1 MLRVE
6 GLRRTAGVF
15 RLRVDRWEVPHGT
28 YLVLVGPS
36 GAGKTMLLET
46 VAGLERPDE
55 GQIWIDGRAAVN
67 LPAEDRG
74 IGFVYQDCWL
84 FPHMS
89 VRQNI
94 DFAKR
99 YHRRKDRPEGP
110 AVSELADM
118 LGIGDLLDRR
128 PRTLSGGERQRV
140 ALARALSIR
149 PRLMFLD
156 EPLGMLDPVTRE
168 SVAAELRNSHRRFGT
183 TTIHVT
189 HDHAEARSLGDQAA
203 VMLDGALEQSGPSE
217 EVFRQP
223 RTRSLARFLGCEN
236 LFDCEAVASGIAG
249 HVEIV
254 LGARRLSMPSTV
266 IGRAIA
272 CVRSEEV
279 RIEPWVA
286 QPPRRAE
293 GASPNVAVA
302 AFPGIIAEIS
312 PRGPLVRMV
321 VQADGVQ
328 WVSLVGRSRQDA
340 ERYQVGA
347 KVAVVIGADAVHLV
361 PAET

>member
-55 GQIWIDGRAAVN
+55 GQIWIDGRPAVN
-67 LPAEDRG
+67 LPPEARG

-94 DFAKR
+94 DFARR
-99 YHRRKDRPEGP
+99 YHRDKDCPDGP
-110 AVSELADM
+110 TTSELADM

-168 SVAAELRNSHRRFGT
+168 AVAAELRDCHRRFGT

-189 HDHAEARSLGDQAA
+189 HDHTEARSLGDEVA

-217 EVFRQP
+217 EVFQKP

-236 LFDCEAVASGIAG
+236 LFECEASASSVPGHAELALAG
-249 HVEIV
+249 
-254 LGARRLSMPSTV
+254 RRLSLPSTV
-266 IGRAIA
+266 TGRAIA

-279 RIEPWVA
+279 LIEPWT
-286 QPPRRAE
+286 E
-293 GASPNVAVA
+293 GASQNAPFPSFPAV
-302 AFPGIIAEIS
+302 IAEIS
-312 PRGPLVRMV
+312 PRGPLLRMV
-321 VQADGVQ
+321 VKAGKIQ
-328 WVSLVGRSRQDA
+328 WVSLVGRSRQDTD
-340 ERYQVGA
+340 RYRVGV
-347 KVAVVIGADAVHLV
+347 KVAVVIRADAVHLV

>member
-1 MLRVE
+1 
-6 GLRRTAGVF
+6 
-15 RLRVDRWEVPHGT
+15 
-28 YLVLVGPS
+28 VGPS

-46 VAGLERPDE
+46 VAGLERPE
-55 GQIWIDGRAAVN
+55 AGQIWIDGRAAVN

-89 VRQNI
+89 VRKNI

-110 AVSELADM
+110 AVSDLAEM

-168 SVAAELRNSHRRFGT
+168 AVAAELHNCHRRFGT
-183 TTIHVT
+183 TTVHVT
-189 HDHAEARSLGDQAA
+189 HDHAEARSLGDEVA

-217 EVFRQP
+217 EVFQRP
-223 RTRSLARFLGCEN
+223 RTQSLARFLGCEN
-236 LFDCEAVASGIAG
+236 LFECEASASGIAG
-249 HVEIV
+249 HVEIT
-254 LGARRLSMPSTV
+254 LGAQRLSTPSTV
-266 IGRAIA
+266 AGRAIA

-279 RIEPWVA
+279 LIEPW
-286 QPPRRAE
+286 AE
-293 GASPNVAVA
+293 GVSRNAPTAC
-302 AFPGIIAEIS
+302 FPGIITEIS
-312 PRGPLVRMV
+312 LRGPLVRMV

-328 WVSLVGRSRQDA
+328 WVSLVGRSRQDT
-340 ERYQVGA
+340 ERYRVGV
-347 KVAVVIGADAVHLV
+347 KVAVVIRADAVHLV
-361 PAET
+361 SAET